1 MSQKK
6 NQDLLKIT
14 NLKTH
19 FTLREGVVRSVDGIS
34 FTLKQGEVLGVVGE
48 SGSGKSITARSIMQL
63 VPKPGKV
70 IEGKIE
76 FLTKSGQVVEI
87 TQLKPLEEQMR
98 RLRGDEIAM
107 IFQEPMT
114 CLSPVHTIGNQIA
127 ETIHTH
133 TETPKGRVRKQI
145 IELLTL
151 VGMPKPSETIDRFP
165 HQLSGG
171 QRQRAMI
178 AMALSCNPALLIADE
193 PTTALDVTT
202 EAQILDLM
210 RRLQNQFDM
219 AILFITHN
227 LGVVA
232 EMADRVMVMY
242 LGKVVEIASVDDIFY
257 NPKHPYTK
265 KLLESIPRLGK
276 GKGKRLNTIR
286 GMVPDPFSIP
296 AGCPFRTRCDEA
308 VTGVCDRYVP
318 QHIQLAND
326 QSVSCHLYDERM
338 KEAMNV

>member
-1 MSQKK
+1 MSSQ
-6 NQDLLKIT
+6 NQTLLKVS
-14 NLKTH
+14 NLKTQ
-19 FTLREGVVRSVDGIS
+19 FKLREGIVRSVDGIS
-34 FTLKQGEVLGVVGE
+34 FTLNQGEVLGVVGE

-63 VPKPGKV
+63 VPKPGKIV
-70 IEGKIE
+70 EGSIE
-76 FLTKSGQVVEI
+76 FSAKNGKTLDI
-87 TQLKPLEEQMR
+87 TQLQPQETEMR
-98 RLRGDEIAM
+98 QLRGDEIAM

-114 CLSPVHTIGNQIA
+114 SLSPVHSIGNQIT
-127 ETIHTH
+127 ETIRTH
-133 TETPKGRVRKQI
+133 TDMTKVQARKHI
-145 IELLTL
+145 VELLTL
-151 VGMPKPSETIDRFP
+151 VGMPKPSQTIDSYP

-210 RRLQNQFDM
+210 RRLQDDFGM

-242 LGKVVEIASVDDIFY
+242 LGKVVEIATVDDIFY

-265 KLLESIPRLGK
+265 ALLQSIPRPGK
-276 GKGKRLNTIR
+276 DKGKRLSTIR
-286 GMVPDPFSIP
+286 GMVPDSFSIP
-296 AGCPFRTRCDEA
+296 TGCPFRTRCDEA
-308 VTGVCDRYVP
+308 VSGVCDVHVP
-318 QHIQLAND
+318 KMQYLENEQAVN
-326 QSVSCHLYDERM
+326 CHLYDESM

>member
-1 MSQKK
+1 MSHE
-6 NQDLLKIT
+6 NQDLLKVT
-14 NLKTH
+14 NLKTQFH
-19 FTLREGVVRSVDGIS
+19 LRDGIVRSVDGIT
-34 FTLKQGEVLGVVGE
+34 FTVKQGEVLGVVGE

-63 VPKPGKV
+63 VPKPGKIV
-70 IEGKIE
+70 EGSIE
-76 FLTKSGQVVEI
+76 FLSKNGQIVEI
-87 TQLKPLEEQMR
+87 TEQNPQDATMR
-98 RLRGDEIAM
+98 RIRGGEIAM

-114 CLSPVHTIGNQIA
+114 SLSPVHTIGNQIM
-127 ETIHTH
+127 ETIRTH
-133 TETPKGRVRKQI
+133 TDLSRVEARKHS

-151 VGMPKPSETIDRFP
+151 VGMPKPSETIDRYP

-178 AMALSCNPALLIADE
+178 AMALSCSPALLIADE

-210 RRLQNQFDM
+210 RRLQTDFNM
-219 AILFITHN
+219 ATLFITHN

-265 KLLESIPRLGK
+265 ALLESIPRPGK
-276 GKGKRLNTIR
+276 DKGKRLSTIR

-296 AGCPFRTRCDEA
+296 TGCPFRTRCDDA
-308 VTGVCDRYVP
+308 VAGVCDRYTP
-318 QHIQLAND
+318 QTIQLEND
-326 QSVSCHLYDERM
+326 QSVTCHLYDDRM